1 MKSVVVT
8 GARKG
13 LGRGLAQA
21 LLARGCRVT
30 LTGRNADEV
39 ARAAAA
45 LSEAAPDRVL
55 GVAGDVGDG
64 GDVQRAW
71 DASAEWGGA
80 PDVWVNNAGYAI
92 GNSRLDAV
100 SPEDLEAMVRANL
113 LGTLLGSRT
122 AVRGLQAA
130 GKPGAIYNLYG
141 AGADG
146 AYVPGMTAYGTSK
159 VGVPYLTRA
168 LAKELEGGPI
178 LVCGFQPG
186 LVITEGWLR
195 EHAKVPLAAQAARIA
210 KANLLADHVETVAA
224 WMAEVILT
232 NARSG
237 RSFRWLTPAKLQRR
251 KEAREPRDIL
261 SRYIGAEDTP

>member
-1 MKSVVVT
+1 MRSVVVT
-8 GARKG
+8 GATKG

-30 LTGRNADEV
+30 LTGRNPDEV
-39 ARAAAA
+39 ARTAAA

-55 GVAGDVGDG
+55 GVAGDVGDAA
-64 GDVQRAW
+64 DVQRAW
-71 DASAEWGGA
+71 DASAEWGGP

-92 GNSRLDAV
+92 GNSRLGEV

-113 LGTLLGSRT
+113 LGALLGCRT

-130 GKPGAIYNLYG
+130 GKPGAIYNVYG

-159 VGVPYLTRA
+159 VGVPYLTRSLA
-168 LAKELEGGPI
+168 LELEAAPI
-178 LVCGFQPG
+178 LVCGFLPG
-186 LVITEGWLR
+186 LVITDGWLR
-195 EHAKVPLAAQAARIA
+195 EHAKVPQADRPARIA
-210 KANLLADHVETVAA
+210 KANLLADHVETVAE
-224 WMAEVILT
+224 WMADVTLT
-232 NARSG
+232 NTRSG
-237 RSFRWLTPAKLQRR
+237 RSFRWLTPAKLQQR
-251 KEAREPRDIL
+251 KQAREPRDIL